1 MRISDWSSDVCSSDL
16 PRATFGPLAIR
27 GSERVE
33 EDYLRRLVPWK
44 PGDLYEQRKIDEY
57 RSRLLGTGLFETAL
71 IDIGKH
77 VPPGGSLP
85 LTARLSEGEHRSVG
99 IGASYSSTDGFG
111 GTIFWEIGRATRLN
125 SSH

>member
-16 PRATFGPLAIR
+16 
-27 GSERVE
+27 
-33 EDYLRRLVPWK
+33 

-99 IGASYSSTDGFG
+99 VGARYSSTDGSG
-111 GTIFWEIGRATRLN
+111 GTIFWEQDRKSTRLN